1 MRRVFVDAR
10 SIPRCSL
17 AHTRSTGASFWLT
30 LTLSDT
36 LRRLT
41 DARGKEIR
49 AVLA

>member
-1 MRRVFVDAR
+1 
-10 SIPRCSL
+10 L

-30 LTLSDT
+30 LNLSGS

-41 DARGKEIR
+41 DAHGKEIR